1 MDECEI
7 FGSEFCRNG
16 QCLNTVPG
24 YKCFCRA
31 GYFYDSSKL
40 ECVDQDE
47 CQNEVYCINGECL
60 NTDGSYHCFCSL
72 PLVLDATGNRCVNL
86 SNASEE
92 YEIHL
97 DVCWQTVADYIC
109 QDLLHGE
116 QTTYTE
122 CCCRLGEAWGQNCAL
137 CPHRSSGEWGGMGK
151 HPPAEVGAGWGASGH
166 VLQGRPHMSAEEC
179 GILNGCEN
187 GRCVRV
193 REGYTCD
200 CFDGFQLDMTRM
212 ACMDI
217 DECEEVGGPEPL
229 CQGGTCKNTEG
240 SYRCHCLPGYI
251 ALAQP
256 HHCVPQT
263 AQSPPAA

>member
-1 MDECEI
+1 MI

-24 YKCFCRA
+24 YKCFCRT
-31 GYFYDSSKL
+31 GYFYDSSRL
-40 ECVDQDE
+40 ECVGKMASRSSGHPTAHGGTAVLLHPALSLLPTLQGQVWVTGFLKPPWGTRE
-47 CQNEVYCINGECL
+47 EVARA
-60 NTDGSYHCFCSL
+60 
-72 PLVLDATGNRCVNL
+72 PK
-86 SNASEE
+86 

-137 CPHRSSGEWGGMGK
+137 CPHRSSGEWDSMGK
-151 HPPAEVGAGWGASGH
+151 HPPAEG
-166 VLQGRPHMSAEEC
+166 LQAEEC

-212 ACMDI
+212 ACVDI
-217 DECEEVGGPEPL
+217 NECEEVDGPEPL
-229 CQGGTCKNTEG
+229 CRGGTCENTEG
-240 SYRCHCLPGYI
+240 SYRCHCSPGYV
-251 ALAQP
+251 ALARP
-256 HHCVPQT
+256 HRCVPQT
-263 AQSPPAA
+263 AQSPVAA